1 MRQFILLGRSLMRT
15 KYLTLNL
22 LCGSLLGLLSF
33 VFPWLILIW
42 ALVAAILWLLNR
54 FSPPEH
60 KRFLVALFITGLTVR
75 IILACAL
82 HAISYG
88 THALRPSAK
97 YTNPG
102 ETVLMGDAAGYSAYG
117 WLLTQY
123 WKGDRS
129 VFSEDKQVA
138 LGKYFFTAQ
147 TYLAAFFYLIFGYYP
162 LLPALFNSLIGSL
175 IAIFV
180 FLIAREYLD
189 EETARISSFLTM
201 FWPSILFW
209 SLGNTREP
217 ISILSLVVTIW
228 SVLGLYRIPK
238 PHYFAI
244 AGISLWVFYNYQQSL
259 FIFLAAWIALVLFIK
274 VFSVKLLRRFLLLL
288 LIFGIGTAFATPKI
302 TVWANKATST
312 AVAMV
317 DGIVS
322 RNLGAYF
329 TGGSTYKIYPERL
342 YDLGIY
348 RQGKFF
354 NHLNLFD
361 WAVTIGKGFV
371 YFFFLPFPLFIRSNI
386 QLLCLPETLFWY
398 ALFPFFALGLL
409 LSLRYFFKKTFMI
422 SLLLVPLTLVY
433 SLTEANM
440 GTAFRHKSLI
450 FTLYLIFASFAIRKF
465 FLRGNNIKQNTEK
478 GAFNNGQV

>member
-1 MRQFILLGRSLMRT
+1 MVPTRYGLQRNTQTLGKRFSWGMPRDIRLMAGFLRNIGKEIGVFSLKISRLPSANT
-15 KYLTLNL
+15 FLRPN
-22 LCGSLLGLLSF
+22 
-33 VFPWLILIW
+33 LILPPF
-42 ALVAAILWLLNR
+42 
-54 FSPPEH
+54 FS
-60 KRFLVALFITGLTVR
+60 
-75 IILACAL
+75 
-82 HAISYG
+82 
-88 THALRPSAK
+88 
-97 YTNPG
+97 
-102 ETVLMGDAAGYSAYG
+102 
-117 WLLTQY
+117 
-123 WKGDRS
+123 
-129 VFSEDKQVA
+129 
-138 LGKYFFTAQ
+138 FF
-147 TYLAAFFYLIFGYYP
+147 FFF
-162 LLPALFNSLIGSL
+162 F
-175 IAIFV
+175 
-180 FLIAREYLD
+180 
-189 EETARISSFLTM
+189 SSF
-201 FWPSILFW
+201 
-209 SLGNTREP
+209 
-217 ISILSLVVTIW
+217 ILSLVVTIW

-274 VFSVKLLRRFLLLL
+274 VFSVKLLRRFLFLV
-288 LIFGIGTAFATPKI
+288 LIFGIGTAFAAHKI

-465 FLRGNNIKQNTEK
+465 FLRGNNVKQNTEK
-478 GAFNNGQV
+478 GAFNNG